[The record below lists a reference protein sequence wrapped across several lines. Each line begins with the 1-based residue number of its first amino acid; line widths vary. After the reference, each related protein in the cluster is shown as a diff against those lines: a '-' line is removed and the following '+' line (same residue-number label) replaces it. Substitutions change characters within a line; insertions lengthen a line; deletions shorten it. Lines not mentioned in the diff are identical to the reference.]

1 MRRIMVHAAEGPR
14 PRGAE
19 HGMRMSSAFGK
30 TAPRRRPLLLAAAAA
45 ALARGRPA
53 RGAEAPGPVMAELS
67 AYMAAA
73 PETALPEETLEAAR
87 HHLLDT
93 VAAMVSGTT
102 LPPGRVALAQ
112 ARAGSGAGPCSVLAS
127 DLACLPAEAALANGM
142 LAHADETDDSHAPSA
157 SHPGCAVVPAAL
169 ALGEAL
175 GLDGARFLR
184 AVVLGYDIGPRVNLA
199 LGAWRFRAESHR
211 STHSIGGT
219 FAAAA
224 AAGAAARLDAQRMRW
239 LLDLAAQQASGI
251 ASWQRDPDHIEKA
264 FVFAGMPARN
274 GVTAALLVRAGATG
288 IEDVFSGPDNFFL
301 AHVTEAKPA
310 ELVDGLGQRFEVAQ
324 TNIKRWTVGSPIQAA
339 LDALDA
345 LRRRHPFTAEE
356 VQAVEVRLAT
366 QQARVVDGRDM
377 PDVNM
382 QHMLAVMLL
391 DGTASFAAAHDLA
404 RMRDPAVLRQ
414 RAKVRLVPDAALE
427 ALLPRR
433 VAAVTVTL
441 ADGTVLT
448 ERVGEVRGTAAN
460 PMSRQ
465 EVVQKCRDL
474 IAPVL
479 GADRAERLIGAM
491 LEIET
496 LPDLR
501 DLRPLLRAD

>member
-1 MRRIMVHAAEGPR
+1 MRKT
-14 PRGAE
+14 
-19 HGMRMSSAFGK
+19 SAFG
-30 TAPRRRPLLLAAAAA
+30 TTTSRRPLLLGGTAV
-45 ALARGRPA
+45 ALARGRQV
-53 RGAEAPGPVMAELS
+53 RGAETPGPVMAELS

-73 PETALPEETLEAAR
+73 PATALPEEIVEFAR

-93 VAAMVSGTT
+93 FAAMVSGTT
-102 LPPGRVALAQ
+102 LAPGRVALAH
-112 ARAGSGAGPCSVLAS
+112 ARAQGGTGPCTVAGS
-127 DLACLPAEAALANGM
+127 DLACLPTGAALANGM

-157 SHPGCAVVPAAL
+157 THPGCAVVPAAL
-169 ALGEAL
+169 ALGETL

-184 AVVLGYDIGPRVNLA
+184 AVVLGYDVGPRVNLA
-199 LGAWRFRAESHR
+199 LGAWRFRGESHR

-224 AAGAAARLDAQRMRW
+224 ASGAAARFDAQRMRW
-239 LLDLAAQQASGI
+239 MLDLAAQQASGI

-264 FVFAGMPARN
+264 FVFGGMPARN
-274 GVTAALLVRAGATG
+274 GVTAALLVRAGSTG
-288 IEDVFSGPDNFFL
+288 VDDVFSGPDNFFL
-301 AHVTEAKPA
+301 AHVPDAKP
-310 ELVDGLGQRFEVAQ
+310 EQLVEGLGRRFEVAR

-345 LRRRHPFTAEE
+345 IRRRHAFTVDE

-377 PDVNM
+377 PDVSL

-391 DGTASFAAAHDLA
+391 DGTASFVAAHDVA

-414 RAKVRLVPDAALE
+414 REKVRLVPDAALE

-433 VAAVTVTL
+433 EAAVTVTL
-441 ADGTVLT
+441 ANGAVFS
-448 ERVGEVRGTAAN
+448 ERVGEVRGTADN

-465 EVVQKCRDL
+465 EVVEKCRDL
-474 IAPVL
+474 IAPIL
-479 GADRAERLIGAM
+479 KPERCERLIGTVLA
-491 LEIET
+491 IET
-496 LPDLR
+496 LSDIRALR
-501 DLRPLLRAD
+501 SLLGAG